1 MLNVVEYLLNLSQVF
16 EVIRILETLSF
27 AADAVD
33 NGGVLTLLKKIR
45 RKLDLIPR
53 PANRLRKAHCP
64 EYLRF

>member
-33 NGGVLTLLKKIR
+33 NGGC
-45 RKLDLIPR
+45 PY
-53 PANRLRKAHCP
+53 PAEENPTQTKSNF
-64 EYLRF
+64 ETG